1 MDYIIDEKIVKNATM
16 LTLEEQYE
24 KALIGAAFVLD
35 TNDGVA
41 MVNTYYKQLYL
52 MNVLAVDYLHLIDI
66 GKNTLISEEEYN
78 DLMASDIW
86 GQVADKAKA
95 IAESYNIF
103 KSMFADE
110 INNEKLHQNDVF
122 IRLEEQLKINT
133 TPEMIEKI
141 EQQKSELMDKLNQLG
156 KSAE

>member
-1 MDYIIDEKIVKNATM
+1 
-16 LTLEEQYE
+16 
-24 KALIGAAFVLD
+24 
-35 TNDGVA
+35 
-41 MVNTYYKQLYL
+41 
-52 MNVLAVDYLHLIDI
+52 
-66 GKNTLISEEEYN
+66 
-78 DLMASDIW
+78 
-86 GQVADKAKA
+86 
-95 IAESYNIF
+95 
-103 KSMFADE
+103 MFADE

>member
-41 MVNTYYKQLYL
+41 MINTYYKQLYL
-52 MNVLAVDYLHLIDI
+52 MNVLVVDYLHLIDI
-66 GKNTLISEEEYN
+66 GKNTEEEYN
-78 DLMASDIW
+78 DLMASDIL
-86 GQVADKAKA
+86 GQVEDKAKA

>member
-41 MVNTYYKQLYL
+41 MINTYYKQLYL
-52 MNVLAVDYLHLIDI
+52 MNVL

-78 DLMASDIW
+78 DLMASDIF

>member
-1 MDYIIDEKIVKNATM
+1 M
-16 LTLEEQYE
+16 
-24 KALIGAAFVLD
+24 
-35 TNDGVA
+35 
-41 MVNTYYKQLYL
+41 
-52 MNVLAVDYLHLIDI
+52 
-66 GKNTLISEEEYN
+66 ISEEEYN
-78 DLMASDIW
+78 DLMASDIL
-86 GQVADKAKA
+86 GQVEDKAKA

-103 KSMFADE
+103 KSMFVDE